1 MTSRRHRRRPNSIGG
16 QFAAHLIDMIESPAW
31 RALSLS
37 ARRCLE
43 RIEIEM
49 AHHGG
54 RSNGEL
60 PVTNRDFRAYGVPTA
75 MIKPALAELVALGFI
90 TMTPGHASLSPDYG
104 RAARFRLLFRTGID
118 GPPEEHRWKRFKT
131 DVEAK
136 LAAKAARASAMRK
149 RHTKAS
155 ANASPYA
162 SQGEA
167 LASASESEALGA
179 SRKVKHYPPARSEAL
194 STVSAAGRS
203 RRPAAASTAPPAAAA
218 SRSAE
223 PERSTMPVA
232 DRAAATMLAEEA
244 EPSQWPDGLP

>member
-60 PVTNRDFRAYGVPTA
+60 PVTYRDFVAYGVPKA
-75 MIKPALAELVALGFI
+75 MVKPALAELTALGFI
-90 TMTPGHASLSPDYG
+90 EMTPGHASQYPEYG
-104 RAARFRLLFRTGID
+104 RAARFRLLYRSGID
-118 GPPEEHRWKRFKT
+118 GPLEEHRWKRLKT
-131 DVEAK
+131 NVEAK
-136 LAAKAARASAMRK
+136 LAARGARASAMRK

-155 ANASPYA
+155 ANASPYG
-162 SQGEA
+162 SQSEP
-167 LASASESEALGA
+167 LASSSESEPLGA
-179 SRKVKHYPPARSEAL
+179 ARKVNHYPPAKSEPLSKVSEGGRSERPPDD
-194 STVSAAGRS
+194 ST
-203 RRPAAASTAPPAAAA
+203 TPPATAA
-218 SRSAE
+218 SRRAE
-223 PERSTMPVA
+223 PERSAMPAA
-232 DRAAATMLAEEA
+232 DRAAAAMLAEEA
-244 EPSQWPDGLP
+244 EPTQWPDGSP